1 MILHRE
7 EPFIEA
13 FLRRIRGIGEFV
25 KAVAQNEATLRAEV
39 AALGTDI
46 VDRLAALPWPAPA
59 PVDELAD
66 GRAVAGFPARR
77 HVGDS
82 HTRARPPDR
91 RPLGHL
97 YLYPEVVQNPR
108 AQSQSD

>member
-66 GRAVAGFPARR
+66 GRAAAGFHDRR

-82 HTRARPPDR
+82 QHLARPPVR
-91 RPLGHL
+91 RAPGP
-97 YLYPEVVQNPR
+97 LYPTGQKSGREKGGT
-108 AQSQSD
+108 